1 MATSPE
7 TFNQVRNL
15 LRKMDQSIDQARGK
29 RLAGD
34 THPPAQP
41 LPAPQASAAGPQTLI
56 GAPAPKPAMNAP
68 QQSSSVSSAQRAR
81 PLAARMEGPSRF
93 GQQQPPHSKAG

>member
-29 RLAGD
+29 RLSGNEPEP
-34 THPPAQP
+34 TPPP
-41 LPAPQASAAGPQTLI
+41 STASGATGPQTLI
-56 GAPAPKPAMNAP
+56 GAPAAKPAMGSAAP
-68 QQSSSVSSAQRAR
+68 QPTSVTAAQRAR

-93 GQQQPPHSKAG
+93 NQQPPHSKAG

>member
-29 RLAGD
+29 RLSGNE
-34 THPPAQP
+34 PAP
-41 LPAPQASAAGPQTLI
+41 LPPPASAATASGPQTLI
-56 GAPAPKPAMNAP
+56 GAPAAKPAMGPAASGP
-68 QQSSSVSSAQRAR
+68 TSVTAAQRAR

-93 GQQQPPHSKAG
+93 GQQPPHSKAG